1 MSMKLKY
8 ETGIATLIQFVT
20 LSILNI
26 LNGVE
31 SIVTTCRQND
41 GDCVSNTL
49 VSMIFFILVA
59 GFFACIWALGYL
71 AQERRSKRLA
81 QLLIAAEALIAMV
94 AYFNV
99 QHHNN
104 ALNLFT
110 SIVDI
115 GLAIWIITLA
125 FRLMRSKGGR
135 VVSKQRT
142 RQRKH
147 TIK

>member
-1 MSMKLKY
+1 MKLKY
-8 ETGIATLIQFVT
+8 ETGIATMIQFVT
-20 LSILNI
+20 LSVLNFA
-26 LNGVE
+26 NGVE
-31 SIVTTCRQND
+31 SIVTTCSQRD

-49 VSMIFFILVA
+49 VSMIFFILAA
-59 GFFACIWALGYL
+59 GFFACIWILGYF

-81 QLLIAAEALIAMV
+81 QLLIAAELMIMAV

-99 QHHNN
+99 RHHNN

-110 SIVDI
+110 SVVDLI
-115 GLAIWIITLA
+115 LAAWVILLA
-125 FRLMRSKGGR
+125 FRLIRAGGGR
-135 VVSKQRT
+135 VVTKRRA